1 MRIPLSQYNFS
12 SLDLNAALVDNL
24 ASLGYTEMTPI
35 QAQALPPILANKDV
49 IARAKTG
56 SGKTATFALGLLN
69 KLDVKRFRVQTLVLC
84 PTRELADQVAVEI
97 RKLARGIHNI
107 KVLTLCGG
115 MAFGP
120 QVGSLEHGAHI
131 IVGTPGRI
139 EEHLRKA
146 NLNLDNLTTLVLDEA
161 DRMLD
166 MGFQQA
172 LDDIVSYMPEQRQTM
187 LFSATYPA
195 KIEKTAQRIMQSPVT
210 IEVQDSHNKE
220 SILQTLYQVENNQSR
235 VEAIRLLLQAHQPET
250 TLIFCNTKIDTD
262 RVANEL
268 RAVGYAA
275 LALHGDLEQKQ
286 RDQTL
291 VCFANRSASV
301 LVATD
306 VAARGLDIESLDLVI
321 NYQIASELEVHTHRI
336 GRTGRAG
343 AQGIACS
350 LYTHREN
357 HKIGLLEDYLDE
369 KFERNNLPDT
379 ALLDQP
385 VFYPPMVTLH
395 IGGGKKQKL
404 RAGDIVGALTGVDG
418 IPGAAIGRIQV
429 GDNWSYVAVAN
440 EHGKTAFNKLNEGKL
455 KGRSFKVRRLR
466 G

>member
-357 HKIGLLEDYLDE
+357 HKVGLLEDYLDE

>member
-1 MRIPLSQYNFS
+1 
-12 SLDLNAALVDNL
+12 
-24 ASLGYTEMTPI
+24 MTPI

-49 IARAKTG
+49 IAKAKTG

-107 KVLTLCGG
+107 KVLTLSGG

-131 IVGTPGRI
+131 IVGTPGRV

-146 NLNLDNLTTLVLDEA
+146 NLNLDDLTTLVLDEA

-172 LDDIVSYMPEQRQTM
+172 LDDIVSYMPKQRQTL

-210 IEVQDSHNKE
+210 VEVQDSHSKQ
-220 SILQTLYQVENNQSR
+220 SIVQTLYQVENNEAR

-262 RVANEL
+262 QVANEL
-268 RAVGYAA
+268 RAVGYEA

-291 VCFANRSASV
+291 VRFANRSVSV

-306 VAARGLDIESLDLVI
+306 VAARGLDIEALDLVI
-321 NYQIASELEVHTHRI
+321 NYQIARELEVHTHRI

-350 LYTHREN
+350 LYTQRDNHR
-357 HKIGLLEDYLDE
+357 IGLLEDYLKQ
-369 KFERNNLPDT
+369 KFERGDLPPIS
-379 ALLDQP
+379 LLRQP
-385 VFYPPMVTLH
+385 PFSPSMVTLQ
-395 IGGGKKQKL
+395 IDGGKKQKL

-418 IPGAAIGRIQV
+418 IPGTEIGRIQV
-429 GDNWSYVAVAN
+429 SDQWAYVAVAR
-440 EHGKTAFNKLNEGKL
+440 EHSKTAFNKLSEGKL